1 MNFFKIVL
9 ASALG
14 YIIAAVV
21 VFGLIAAMIVG
32 IASSAKK
39 EVSIKTESVLNLK
52 LDYTIKDRMQENNPF
67 AAFEALDPNLTSP
80 AGLNDILASI
90 EQAKTDDKIKGIIL
104 DLSTLDAG
112 YGKIMEIR
120 TKLDEFKESGKFI
133 YAYADY
139 YQYKTYYL
147 ASVADSIFMNPEG
160 QMLLNGMTAQVT
172 FLSNTLKKLGIEVD
186 VIRHGKYKSA
196 GEAFVRQSL
205 SEENRKQLSEYVNSV
220 YDNTLAQIASSRG
233 QEVEQLKAHANS
245 LDMTSVS
252 EYAAAGY
259 IEGTQYRDEFYS
271 MMKGRMGLD
280 DEDKVELVTVKKY
293 SKLLD
298 KNYEASDRIAIVY
311 ALGDIVTGKG
321 DGTQIAADD
330 LVQTLKKVRETEKI
344 KAVVLRINSRGGSA
358 LASEII
364 WREVQL
370 LADAKPLVVSMS
382 DYAASGGYY
391 IAAPAHTI
399 VADPTTITGSI
410 GVFGLV
416 PNAKKLFNDKLGM
429 NFEYVGTG
437 EYSDF
442 GRIDQALEAEER
454 AYIQEIIDQI
464 YNTFV
469 KRVSDGRD
477 LSPDQVD
484 SIAQGRVWT
493 GSMAKEIGLVDEL
506 GGLEYAV
513 ELAAKAA
520 DLEEYKIREYPKL
533 KDPFNQIFERM
544 QGNASLEQ
552 SLLRTSY
559 GHYIKT
565 LMDAEKLASQH
576 SVQAMLPFAVDLKH
590 YSLR

>member
-1 MNFFKIVL
+1 MKFFKVVL

-14 YIIAAVV
+14 YIFAAVI
-21 VFGLIAAMIVG
+21 VFGLLAAIVVG
-32 IASSAKK
+32 IASSAKP

-67 AAFEALDPNLTSP
+67 AALEALDPNLSSP
-80 AGLNDILASI
+80 AGLNEILASI
-90 EQAKTDDKIKGIIL
+90 EQAKTDENIKGIIL

-120 TKLDEFKESGKFI
+120 SKLDEFKESGKFI

-172 FLSNTLKKLGIEVD
+172 FLANTLKKLGIEVD
-186 VIRHGKYKSA
+186 VVRHGKYKSA

-220 YDNTLAQIASSRG
+220 YDNTLAQIANSRPLTVD
-233 QEVEQLKAHANS
+233 ELKAHANS
-245 LDMTSVS
+245 LEMTTVND
-252 EYAAAGY
+252 YAAQGY

-271 MMKGRMGLD
+271 IMKSRMGLTN
-280 DEDKVELVTVKKY
+280 EDKVELVSVKKY

-298 KNYEASDRIAIVY
+298 RNYAASDRIAVVY

-330 LVQTLKKVRETEKI
+330 LVQTLKKVRESEKV

-370 LADAKPLVVSMS
+370 LADEKPLIVSMS

-416 PNAKKLFNDKLGM
+416 PNAQNLFNDKLGM

-442 GRIDQALEAEER
+442 GRIDQALQPEER
-454 AYIQEIIDQI
+454 AYIQKIIDQI

-469 KRVSDGRD
+469 KRVSDGRNM
-477 LSPDQVD
+477 SADQID

-506 GGLEYAV
+506 GGLEYAI
-513 ELAAKAA
+513 ELAAEAA
-520 DLEEYKIREYPKL
+520 NLEEYKVREYPKL

-552 SLLRTSY
+552 GLLQTSY

-565 LMDAEKLASQH
+565 LIDAERLASQH
-576 SVQAMLPFAVDLKH
+576 SVQAMLPFHVDLKH